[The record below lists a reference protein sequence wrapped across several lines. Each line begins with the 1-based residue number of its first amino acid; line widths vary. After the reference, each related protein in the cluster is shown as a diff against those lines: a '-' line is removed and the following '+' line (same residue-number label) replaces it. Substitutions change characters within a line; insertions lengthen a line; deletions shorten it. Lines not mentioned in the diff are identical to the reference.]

1 MYRILADSLIFQFR
15 TPTETGA
22 HKNRRRMGTETK
34 LYILGAVQDLYVLP
48 TPNNVIYAHL

>member
-1 MYRILADSLIFQFR
+1 MYRILADSLMFEFR